1 MMTTLLMALLFSFGA
16 QGPYMLPWFVYETVL
31 TGCLEAWC
39 TYTTL
44 VLALFMQEQSRLG
57 FRNSARGSSFW
68 QRNRRALWAL
78 TVACII
84 YPLSLIVLNVL
95 LALFNQTVSEFIS
108 LDVSNRGPART
119 W

>member
-57 FRNSARGSSFW
+57 FKHSARSSSFW
-68 QRNRRALWAL
+68 QRNRWALWAL
-78 TVACII
+78 TATCVI
-84 YPLSLIVLNVL
+84 YPFSLVTLNVL
-95 LALFNQTVSEFIS
+95 ISLLTSTVS
-108 LDVSNRGPART
+108 L
-119 W
+119 